1 VPRGETLPVT
11 EIRRI
16 CMQYLAA
23 DMVCEIPLG
32 GRSSPADGLRAVISL
47 ARAGNMALS
56 RRRDLPW
63 RTSLFSLLGMEEERV
78 FGLRQ
83 VHSQKVVV
91 VDQQQPETLA
101 AEEADGMVTDRTDAV
116 LSATVADCL
125 PIFLRDT
132 VSGAFGLVHSGWK
145 GTGIVVSALRAMQHS
160 YGTLAQNVAVTI
172 GPGIGPCCYH
182 VPEERA
188 SLFFRQFGAATVVL
202 NKDGTPSLDL
212 REANFALL
220 RDAGVEAVT
229 VVEDCTSCSEAL
241 GSFRRQG
248 SASYSL
254 MLSCIGR
261 WGRGT

>member
-1 VPRGETLPVT
+1 VK

-16 CMQYLAA
+16 RMRYRTT

-32 GRSSPADGLRAVISL
+32 NESTEESGLRAVISL
-47 ARAGNMALS
+47 ARAGDMALS
-56 RRRDLPW
+56 RRRELPW
-63 RTSLFSLLGMEEERV
+63 RIGLFSLLGLGEERV

-83 VHSQKVVV
+83 VHSQRVVV
-91 VDQQQPETLA
+91 VDVQKPEALA
-101 AEEADGMVTDRTDAV
+101 GEDADGMITDRPDAV

-125 PIFLRDT
+125 PIFLQDT

-145 GTGIVVSALRAMQHS
+145 GTGIVVNALRAMHDR
-160 YGTLAQNVAVTI
+160 YGTHAPDVAVTI
-172 GPGIGPCCYH
+172 GPGIGPCCYR

-188 SLFFRQFGAATVVL
+188 DLFARQFGAATVVR
-202 NKDGTPSLDL
+202 NQDGTPSLDL
-212 REANFALL
+212 REANLALL
-220 RDAGVEAVT
+220 RDAGVKAVT

-241 GSFRRQG
+241 SSFRRQG
-248 SASYSL
+248 PASYSL

>member
-1 VPRGETLPVT
+1 MT
-11 EIRRI
+11 EIRRVR
-16 CMQYLAA
+16 MQYLAA

-32 GRSSPADGLRAVISL
+32 DRSSAADGLRAVISL

-63 RTSLFSLLGMEEERV
+63 RKSLFSLLGMEEERV

-91 VDQQQPETLA
+91 LDRQEPEELA
-101 AEEADGMVTDRTDAV
+101 AVEADGLITNRPGVV
-116 LSATVADCL
+116 LSATMADCL
-125 PIFLRDT
+125 PIFLKDT
-132 VSGAFGLVHSGWK
+132 ANGVFGLVHSGWK
-145 GTGIVVSALRAMQHS
+145 GTGIVSGALRAMQNG
-160 YGTLAQNVAVTI
+160 YGTLPQNVAVTI
-172 GPGIGPCCYH
+172 GPGIGPCCYR

-188 SLFFRQFGAATVVL
+188 ELFSRQFGAAAVVR
-202 NKDGTPSLDL
+202 NGDGTPSLDL
-212 REANFALL
+212 REANLGLL
-220 RDAGVEAVT
+220 RDAGVQTVT

-248 SASYSL
+248 PASYSL

-261 WGRGT
+261 WGRGI

>member
-1 VPRGETLPVT
+1 M

-16 CMQYLAA
+16 RMQYAA
-23 DMVCEIPLG
+23 SDMACEIPLG
-32 GRSSPADGLRAVISL
+32 DESSAGAGLRAVISL

-91 VDQQQPETLA
+91 VDQQQPEELA
-101 AEEADGMVTDRTDAV
+101 AVEADGMITNRPDAV

-125 PIFLRDT
+125 PVFLRDT
-132 VSGAFGLVHSGWK
+132 LTGAFGLVHSGWK
-145 GTGIVVSALRAMQHS
+145 GTGIVISALRAMQDR
-160 YGTLAQNVAVTI
+160 YGTRAANVAATI
-172 GPGIGPCCYH
+172 GPGIGSCCYH

-188 SLFFRQFGAATVVL
+188 ELFSRQFGGAAVVR
-202 NKDGTPSLDL
+202 NHDGTPSLDL
-212 REANFALL
+212 REANLGLL
-220 RDAGVEAVT
+220 RDAGVERVT

-248 SASYSL
+248 PASYSL
-254 MLSCIGR
+254 MLCCIGR

>member
-1 VPRGETLPVT
+1 MK

-16 CMQYLAA
+16 RMQYLAT

-32 GRSSPADGLRAVISL
+32 DGSPAGSGLRAVISL

-56 RRRDLPW
+56 HRRDLPW
-63 RTSLFSLLGMEEERV
+63 RTGLFSLLGLQEERV

-91 VDQQQPETLA
+91 VDQQQPEALA
-101 AEEADGMVTDRTDAV
+101 AEEADGMVTDRADVV

-132 VSGAFGLVHSGWK
+132 SSGAFGLVHSGWK
-145 GTGIVVSALRAMQHS
+145 GTGIVVNALRAMHDR
-160 YGTLAQNVAVTI
+160 YGTLASNVAATI
-172 GPGIGPCCYH
+172 GPGIGPCCYR

-188 SLFFRQFGAATVVL
+188 VLFSRQFGTEAVVRSQ
-202 NKDGTPSLDL
+202 DGTPRLDL
-212 REANFALL
+212 RMANVTLL
-220 RDAGVEAVT
+220 QAAGLKIVT

-248 SASYSL
+248 PAGYSL

>member
-1 VPRGETLPVT
+1 VT

-16 CMQYLAA
+16 RMRYAA
-23 DMVCEIPLG
+23 EDKVCEIPLG
-32 GRSSPADGLRAVISL
+32 DEPAAGVGLRAVISL

-56 RRRDLPW
+56 HRRDLPW
-63 RTSLFSLLGMEEERV
+63 RTSLFALLGMKEERV

-83 VHSQKVVV
+83 VHSQKLVV

-101 AEEADGMVTDRTDAV
+101 GEEADGMITNRPDAV

-132 VSGAFGLVHSGWK
+132 VRGAFGLVHSGWK
-145 GTGIVVSALRAMQHS
+145 GTGIVVSALRAMRDT
-160 YGTLAQNVAVTI
+160 YGTLPHNVAVTI

-188 SLFFRQFGAATVVL
+188 ELFSRQFGAATVVRS
-202 NKDGTPSLDL
+202 KDGAPSLDL
-212 REANFALL
+212 REANVALL
-220 RDAGVEAVT
+220 RDAGVETVT

-248 SASYSL
+248 PTSYTL
-254 MLSCIGR
+254 MLFCIGR

>member
-1 VPRGETLPVT
+1 
-11 EIRRI
+11 
-16 CMQYLAA
+16 MQYLAA

-32 GRSSPADGLRAVISL
+32 DQSASADGLRAVISL

-63 RTSLFSLLGMEEERV
+63 RKSLFSLLGMEEERV

-91 VDQQQPETLA
+91 VDQRQLEGLA
-101 AEEADGMVTDRTDAV
+101 AEEADGMVTDRTDVV

-132 VSGAFGLVHSGWK
+132 ATGAFGLVHSGWK
-145 GTGIVVSALRAMQHS
+145 GTGIAAGALRAMQHS
-160 YGTLAQNVAVTI
+160 YGTLPQNVAVTI
-172 GPGIGPCCYH
+172 GPGIGPCCYR

-188 SLFFRQFGAATVVL
+188 ELFSRQFGGATVVR
-202 NKDGTPSLDL
+202 NHDGTPSLDL
-212 REANFALL
+212 REANIALL
-220 RDAGVEAVT
+220 RDAGVETVT
-229 VVEDCTSCSEAL
+229 VVEDCTGCSEAL

-248 SASYSL
+248 PASYSL

-261 WGRGT
+261 WGR